1 MPIWKQLTICLAL
14 LALGLGAWVLFVPG
28 SRETLAGFGIGTAPA
43 ATPAPT
49 QGGVA
54 GSGGPGAGQGGGA
67 QGGGV
72 VTVPVTTA
80 TINDRLQAIGTGRA
94 VQTVAVTPF
103 ASGRLTEILVRSG
116 SAVEAGDSIA
126 RLDSQTETIAVD
138 RARFALED
146 AQARLDRINQLR
158 SSNTASQV
166 QVTEQ
171 ELAVQNA
178 LLALRDAELTLD
190 RREIEAP
197 ISGVVGI
204 LPVSVGN
211 YVTNAT
217 EIASIDDR
225 SSILVDFWAPERYA
239 GAIEVG
245 ETIEASLIARPNEVF
260 RGRVSAI
267 DNRVD
272 AQSRT
277 LRVEATIENPGD
289 ALRAGMSFQ
298 VRMTFPGETY
308 PAVDPLAVQWGT
320 DGAFIWTVEDGVAR
334 RTPVRVVQRNTDSIL
349 IAAEVEPGMQVVSE
363 GIHLVREGSDVR
375 IAQRRGDGA
384 NTMPAVEARGS

>member
-1 MPIWKQLTICLAL
+1 MPIWKQLAICAVL
-14 LALGLGAWVLFVPG
+14 LVAGAIGWVLFGAGP
-28 SRETLAGFGIGTAPA
+28 RETLASIGIGSASEASQARSP
-43 ATPAPT
+43 
-49 QGGVA
+49 
-54 GSGGPGAGQGGGA
+54 SGGPGQGSGR

-72 VTVPVTTA
+72 FTVAVTTA

-94 VQTVAVTPF
+94 AESVAVTPF

-116 SAVEAGDSIA
+116 STVAAGDLIA

-146 AQARLDRINQLR
+146 AEARLERINQLR
-158 SSNTASQV
+158 ASNTAAQV
-166 QVTEQ
+166 QVTEAQ
-171 ELAVQNA
+171 LGVENA
-178 LLALRDAELTLD
+178 RLALRDAELSLE
-190 RREIEAP
+190 RRDIEAP

-211 YVTNAT
+211 YVTNST

-225 SSILVDFWAPERYA
+225 SAILVDFWAPERYA

-245 ETIEASLIARPNEVF
+245 ATLEASLIAQPGQAF
-260 RGRVSAI
+260 RGEVSAI

-277 LRVEATIENPGD
+277 LRVEATIDNPSD

-298 VRMTFPGETY
+298 VVMTFPGETY

-320 DGAFIWTVEDGVAR
+320 DGAFVWTVTDGVASR
-334 RTPVRVVQRNTDSIL
+334 VPVRIVQRNTDSIL
-349 IAAEVEPGMQVVSE
+349 IAAEIEPGVQVVSE
-363 GIHLVREGSDVR
+363 GIHLLREGGNVR
-375 IAQRRGDGA
+375 IAQRRGEPI
-384 NTMPAVEARGS
+384 PAIEARGS

>member
-1 MPIWKQLTICLAL
+1 MPIWKQLAVCAVL
-14 LALGLGAWVLFVPG
+14 LVAGAIAWTLFG
-28 SRETLAGFGIGTAPA
+28 SPRETLASFGIGSAPA
-43 ATPAPT
+43 ASQAEAPV
-49 QGGVA
+49 GD
-54 GSGGPGAGQGGGA
+54 PGQAPGR

-72 VTVPVTTA
+72 FTVPVTTA

-94 VQTVAVTPF
+94 AETVAVTPF
-103 ASGRLTEILVRSG
+103 ASGRLTKILVRSG
-116 SAVEAGDSIA
+116 STVEAGDIIA
-126 RLDSQTETIAVD
+126 RLDAQAETIAVD

-146 AQARLDRINQLR
+146 AEARLERINQLR
-158 SSNTASQV
+158 ASNTATQV
-166 QVTEQ
+166 QLTEARLGV
-171 ELAVQNA
+171 ENA
-178 LLALRDAELTLD
+178 RLALRDAELSLE
-190 RREIEAP
+190 RRDIEAP

-211 YVTNAT
+211 YVTSST

-245 ETIEASLIARPNEVF
+245 VPLEASLIARPDQVF
-260 RGRVSAI
+260 RGEVSAI

-277 LRVEATIENPGD
+277 LRVEATIDNPTD

-298 VRMTFPGETY
+298 VEMSFPGETY

-320 DGAFIWTVEDGVAR
+320 DGAFVWAVDDGVAR
-334 RTPVRVVQRNTDSIL
+334 RVPVRVVQRNTDSIL
-349 IAAEVEPGMQVVSE
+349 IAAEIEPGVQVVSE
-363 GIHLVREGSDVR
+363 GIHLVREGGDVR
-375 IAQRRGDGA
+375 IAQRRGE
-384 NTMPAVEARGS
+384 TIPAVEARGS

>member
-1 MPIWKQLTICLAL
+1 MPIWKQLIVCIAL
-14 LALGLGAWVLFVPG
+14 LAIGAAAWVFFVPG
-28 SRETLAGFGIGTAPA
+28 SRETLASFGIGSAPA
-43 ATPAPT
+43 ATEASAPAARGG
-49 QGGVA
+49 QGRG
-54 GSGGPGAGQGGGA
+54 GAGGGG
-67 QGGGV
+67 GGGV
-72 VTVPVTTA
+72 ITTPVTTA

-94 VQTVAVTPF
+94 AETVAVTPF

-116 SAVEAGDSIA
+116 STVEAGDIIA
-126 RLDSQTETIAVD
+126 RLDSQAETIGAE

-146 AQARLDRINQLR
+146 AQARLERVNQLR

-166 QVTEQ
+166 QVTEAQ
-171 ELAVQNA
+171 LGVENARLELA
-178 LLALRDAELTLD
+178 DAELALD
-190 RREIEAP
+190 RRQIEAP
-197 ISGVVGI
+197 ISGIVGI

-211 YVTNAT
+211 YVTSST

-225 SSILVDFWAPERYA
+225 TSILIDFWAPERYA

-245 ETIEASLIARPNEVF
+245 AEIEASLIARPNEVF
-260 RGRVSAI
+260 RGEVSAI

-272 AQSRT
+272 AESRT
-277 LRVEATIENPGD
+277 LRVEATIDNPSD

-298 VRMTFPGETY
+298 VRMTFAGETY
-308 PAVDPLAVQWGT
+308 PAVDPLTVQWGT

-363 GIHLVREGSDVR
+363 GIHLVREGGDVR
-375 IAQRRGDGA
+375 IAQRRGQGA
-384 NTMPAVEARGS
+384 EGLPAVEARGS